1 MTSALRTVLGLA
13 ASCALF
19 AGCAASPKLAEY
31 PRREI
36 DRPLT
41 LPKNL
46 ATWSILGEY
55 SQEKYRDPF
64 TGQVYTDRYTIGPVP
79 LKWQTSLSDDWNL
92 IWYPIPVA
100 VVHQLRNDDAAT
112 TGIILGYGLRIS
124 SAGYS
129 TAGIAARYF
138 HRQKLSRE
146 FALEFTPSLMPWFPI
161 GDRSEWDLQAGVGF
175 GPFWQ
180 VGETVSL
187 SAGARAVLRRD
198 SQTVIGGGPFGS
210 NGLDIQTRYA
220 WRTVF
225 PVYLGMGW
233 SFSRQWDLVANANYQ
248 KIGEADDYSRLDVD
262 FEFRHYW

>member
-1 MTSALRTVLGLA
+1 MLLFVGCSAA
-13 ASCALF
+13 
-19 AGCAASPKLAEY
+19 PKLAEY
-31 PRREI
+31 SRRDI

-41 LPKNL
+41 LPKGL

-55 SQEKYRDPF
+55 SQERLRDPHD
-64 TGQVYTDRYTIGPVP
+64 GQIYTDRYTVGPIP

-92 IWYPIPVA
+92 VWYPIPVA
-100 VVHQLRNDDAAT
+100 AIHQFRNDDAAA
-112 TGIILGYGLRIS
+112 TGILLGYGLKIS

-138 HRQKLSRE
+138 HRQKLTRE

-161 GDRSEWDLQAGVGF
+161 GERSKWDLQAGLGF

-180 VGETVSL
+180 VGETISVSG
-187 SAGARAVLRRD
+187 GARAVLRRD
-198 SQTVIGGGPFGS
+198 SQTVISGNLFDS
-210 NGLDIQTRYA
+210 DGLDIQTRYA

-225 PVYLGMGW
+225 PVYFGMNW
-233 SFSRQWDLVANANYQ
+233 SFSRQWDFGATVDYQ
-248 KIGEADDYSRLDVD
+248 RLGEADDYSRLAVD